1 MSLVP
6 VREAA
11 RGRWRGILPAM
22 GVDSRHLTGKNVP
35 CPMCGGRDR
44 FRFDDKEGRGTW
56 ICSQCKAG
64 DGVALAMAV
73 SGLDFRD
80 TAERIE
86 SIVGTVPARRIEPER
101 PEVDKRAAMRSLW
114 NAGQAITPSD
124 PAGLWLRHRVG
135 LVTAPHDL
143 RFVDRLRYGGE
154 MRPAMLAMVRAPDST
169 GSTVQRTFLTAD
181 GRKAA
186 VEKPRMGMPGRMVSG
201 HAVRL
206 FEPAVELGIS
216 EGIETA
222 LAAASLF
229 GVPCWSGLNADGL
242 SKWVPPEIARSVV
255 IYGDNDASFTGQEAA
270 FVLARR
276 LAGKGIAVRVE
287 IPDRFGADWNDV
299 WREVQPQRVFQE
311 AAT

>member
-22 GVDSRHLTGKNVP
+22 GIDSRHLTGKNVA
-35 CPMCGGRDR
+35 CPTCGGRDR

-56 ICSQCKAG
+56 ICSHCGAG

-80 TAERIE
+80 AAERIE
-86 SIVGTVPARRIEPER
+86 LIVGTVPARRVEPER
-101 PEVDKRAAMRSLW
+101 PEIDKRRDMRRLW
-114 NAGQAITPSD
+114 KDGRAITPSD

-143 RFVDRLRYGGE
+143 RFADGLRYAGDL
-154 MRPAMLAMVRAPDST
+154 RSAMLALVRAPDGT
-169 GSTVQRTFLTAD
+169 GSTVHRTFLTRE
-181 GRKAA
+181 GRKAP
-186 VEKPRMGMPGRMVSG
+186 VERPRMVMPGHMVPG

-206 FEPAVELGIS
+206 FEPAAEMGIA

-222 LAAASLF
+222 FAAASLF
-229 GVPCWSGLNADGL
+229 GVPCWSGLNADGV

-255 IYGDNDASFTGQEAA
+255 IFADCDASFTGQEAA
-270 FVLARR
+270 FVLAKR
-276 LAGKGIAVRVE
+276 LAGKGITVRVE

-299 WREVQPQRVFQE
+299 LNERG
-311 AAT
+311 AAA